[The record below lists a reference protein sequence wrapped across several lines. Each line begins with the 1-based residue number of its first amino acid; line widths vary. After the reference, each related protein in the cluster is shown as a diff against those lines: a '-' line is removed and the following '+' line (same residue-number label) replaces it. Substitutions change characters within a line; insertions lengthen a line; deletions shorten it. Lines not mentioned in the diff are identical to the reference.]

1 MKHWGKKIFGIS
13 LLLFLLGA
21 SGLVWMFTKQDY
33 FSFSLAQVDE
43 VRTIQEPFTSL
54 EIATG
59 MADVVITPSQSSTA
73 SVRLIGEAS
82 DQQRERIQFT
92 SSVLSDGTLKVD
104 VQEKFHVN
112 LFLPVNGKLQV
123 ELSLP
128 EKEYEKLDLS
138 TATGD
143 IKATKL
149 SVKKTNIVSST
160 GDVEL
165 DGFTGDSLDIQTDTG
180 DMKLSGIRSTVQI
193 QTTTGEID
201 SLLLPELVHDV
212 SIASETGDIRI
223 KVDKEPVAASLD
235 LSTET
240 GSIKT
245 SWKSLSY
252 EQKSENKVNG
262 SIGSGG
268 PAVNVRSTTGDIR
281 IQ

>member
-33 FSFSLAQVDE
+33 FSFSLAQVNE
-43 VRTIQEPFTSL
+43 ERTIEEPFTSL
-54 EIATG
+54 DVVSGT
-59 MADVVITPSQSSTA
+59 ADVVITPSQLSTA

-92 SSVLSDGTLKVD
+92 SSVLSDGTLKVN
-104 VQEKFHVN
+104 VQEKFQVN
-112 LFLPVNGKLQV
+112 LFFPVYGKLQV

-128 EKEYEKLDLS
+128 EKDYEKLDLN

-143 IKATKL
+143 IKASKL
-149 SVKKTNIVSST
+149 KVKKTNIVSST
-160 GDVEL
+160 GDIEL
-165 DGFTGDSLDIQTDTG
+165 DGLTGDSLDIHTDTG

-193 QTTTGEID
+193 QTTTGEIN

-212 SIASETGDIRI
+212 SIESETGDIRI

-252 EQKSENKVNG
+252 EQKSENKVTG

-268 PAVNVRSTTGDIR
+268 PTVNVRTTTGDIR

>member
-21 SGLVWMFTKQDY
+21 SGLAWMFTKQDY

-54 EIATG
+54 DVATG
-59 MADVVITPSQSSTA
+59 MANVVITPSQSSTA

-92 SSVLSDGTLKVD
+92 SSVLSDGTLKVN
-104 VQEKFHVN
+104 VQEKFQVN
-112 LFLPVNGKLQV
+112 LFFPVYGKLQV

-128 EKEYEKLDLS
+128 EKDYEKLDLN

-143 IKATKL
+143 IKASKL
-149 SVKKTNIVSST
+149 KVKKTNIVSST
-160 GDVEL
+160 GDIEL
-165 DGFTGDSLDIQTDTG
+165 DGLTGDSLDIHTDTG

-193 QTTTGEID
+193 QTTTGEIN

-212 SIASETGDIRI
+212 SIESETGDIRI

-252 EQKSENKVNG
+252 EQKSESKVTG

-268 PAVNVRSTTGDIR
+268 PAVNVRTTTGDIR

>member
-33 FSFSLAQVDE
+33 FSFSLAQVNE

-82 DQQRERIQFT
+82 DQQRERMQFT

-112 LFLPVNGKLQV
+112 LFFPVNGRLQV

-128 EKEYEKLDLS
+128 EKDYEKLDLN

-143 IKATKL
+143 IKASKL

-160 GDVEL
+160 GDIEL
-165 DGFTGDSLDIQTDTG
+165 DGLTGDLLDIHTDTG

-212 SIASETGDIRI
+212 TIESETGDIRI
-223 KVDKEPVAASLD
+223 KVDKEPAAASLD

-240 GSIKT
+240 GSIKN

-252 EQKSENKVNG
+252 EQKSENKVVG
-262 SIGSGG
+262 AIGSGG
-268 PAVNVRSTTGDIR
+268 PAVNVRTTTGDIR

>member
-33 FSFSLAQVDE
+33 FSFSLAQVNE
-43 VRTIQEPFTSL
+43 ERTIQEAFTSVDV
-54 EIATG
+54 ATG
-59 MADVVITPSQSSTA
+59 TVDVVITPSSLPTA
-73 SVRLIGEAS
+73 SVRLVGEAS
-82 DQQRERIQFT
+82 DQQMERMQFT
-92 SSVLSDGTLKVD
+92 SKVLPDGTLKVD
-104 VQEKFHVN
+104 VNEKLHVN
-112 LFLPVNGKLQV
+112 LFFPVSGRLQL
-123 ELSLP
+123 ELYLP
-128 EKEYEKLDLS
+128 EKDYEKLALN

-143 IKATKL
+143 IKASKL

-165 DGFTGDSLDIQTDTG
+165 DGLSGESLDIQTDTG
-180 DMKLSGIRSTVQI
+180 DMKLSGIRSAVQI

-201 SLLLPELVHDV
+201 SLLLPELVHNV
-212 SIASETGDIRI
+212 SIESETGDIRI
-223 KVDKEPVAASLD
+223 KVDQEPAAANLD

-252 EQKSENKVNG
+252 ELKSEKKVTG
-262 SIGSGG
+262 SIGTGG
-268 PAVNVRSTTGDIR
+268 PTVNVRTTTGDIR

>member
-1 MKHWGKKIFGIS
+1 MKHWEKKIFGIS

-21 SGLVWMFTKQDY
+21 SGLAWMFTKQDY

-54 EIATG
+54 DVATG
-59 MADVVITPSQSSTA
+59 MANVVITPSQSSTA

-82 DQQRERIQFT
+82 DQQRERMQFT
-92 SSVLSDGTLKVD
+92 SSVLPDGTLKVD

-112 LFLPVNGKLQV
+112 LFFPVSGKLQV

-128 EKEYEKLDLS
+128 EKDYEKLDLS

-165 DGFTGDSLDIQTDTG
+165 DGLTGDSLDIQTDTG
-180 DMKLSGIRSTVQI
+180 DMRLSGIRSTVQI
-193 QTTTGEID
+193 QTTTGEIN

-212 SIASETGDIRI
+212 SIKSETGDIRI
-223 KVDKEPVAASLD
+223 KVDKEPAAASID

-245 SWKSLSY
+245 SWKSPSY
-252 EQKSENKVNG
+252 EKKSENKVIG

-268 PAVNVRSTTGDIR
+268 PTVNVRTTTGDIR

>member
-112 LFLPVNGKLQV
+112 LFFPVNGRLQV

-128 EKEYEKLDLS
+128 EKDYEKLDLN

-143 IKATKL
+143 IKASKL

-160 GDVEL
+160 GDIEL
-165 DGFTGDSLDIQTDTG
+165 DGLTGDLLDIHTDTG

-212 SIASETGDIRI
+212 TIESETGDIRI
-223 KVDKEPVAASLD
+223 KVDKEPAAASLD

-240 GSIKT
+240 GSIKN

-252 EQKSENKVNG
+252 EQKSENKVVG
-262 SIGSGG
+262 AIGSGG
-268 PAVNVRSTTGDIR
+268 PAVNVRTTTGDIR

>member
-33 FSFSLAQVDE
+33 FSFSLAQVNE
-43 VRTIQEPFTSL
+43 ERTIQEAFTSVDV
-54 EIATG
+54 ATG
-59 MADVVITPSQSSTA
+59 TVDVVITPSSLPTA
-73 SVRLIGEAS
+73 SVRLVGEAS
-82 DQQRERIQFT
+82 DQQMERMQFA
-92 SSVLSDGTLKVD
+92 SKVLPDGTLKVD
-104 VQEKFHVN
+104 VNEKLHVN
-112 LFLPVNGKLQV
+112 LFFPVSGRLQL
-123 ELSLP
+123 ELYLP
-128 EKEYEKLDLS
+128 EKDYEKLALN

-143 IKATKL
+143 IKASKL

-165 DGFTGDSLDIQTDTG
+165 DGLSGESLDIQTDTG
-180 DMKLSGIRSTVQI
+180 DMKLSGIRSAVQI

-201 SLLLPELVHDV
+201 SLLLPELVHNV
-212 SIASETGDIRI
+212 SIESETGDIRI
-223 KVDKEPVAASLD
+223 KVDQEPAAANLD

-245 SWKSLSY
+245 SWKTLSY
-252 EQKSENKVNG
+252 ELKSEKKVTG
-262 SIGSGG
+262 SIGTGG
-268 PAVNVRSTTGDIR
+268 PTVNVRTTTGDIR

>member
-33 FSFSLAQVDE
+33 FSFSLAKVDE

-54 EIATG
+54 EVATG
-59 MADVVITPSQSSTA
+59 MADVVITRSQASTA
-73 SVRLIGEAS
+73 MRLIGEAS
-82 DQQRERIQFT
+82 DQQRERMQFT

-112 LFLPVNGKLQV
+112 LFFPVSGRLQV

-128 EKEYEKLDLS
+128 EKDYEKLDLN

-143 IKATKL
+143 IKASKL
-149 SVKKTNIVSST
+149 SVKQTNIVSST
-160 GDVEL
+160 GDIEL
-165 DGFTGDSLDIQTDTG
+165 DGLTGDLLDIHTDTG

-212 SIASETGDIRI
+212 SIESETGDIRI
-223 KVDKEPVAASLD
+223 KVDKEPAAASLD

-252 EQKSENKVNG
+252 EQKSENKVVG

-268 PAVNVRSTTGDIR
+268 PTVNVRTTTGEIR

>member
-33 FSFSLAQVDE
+33 FSFSLAQVNE

-112 LFLPVNGKLQV
+112 LFFPVNGRLQV

-128 EKEYEKLDLS
+128 EKDYEKLELN

-143 IKATKL
+143 IKASKL
-149 SVKKTNIVSST
+149 SVKKTSIVSST

-165 DGFTGDSLDIQTDTG
+165 VGLTGDSLDIQTDTG

-212 SIASETGDIRI
+212 SIESETGDIRI
-223 KVDKEPVAASLD
+223 KVDKEPAAASLD

-245 SWKSLSY
+245 SWKSLSF
-252 EQKSENKVNG
+252 EQKSEHKVTG

-268 PAVNVRSTTGDIR
+268 PAVNVRTTTGDIR

>member
-33 FSFSLAQVDE
+33 FSFSLAQVNE

-104 VQEKFHVN
+104 VKEKFHVN
-112 LFLPVNGKLQV
+112 LFFPVNGRLQV

-128 EKEYEKLDLS
+128 EKDYEKLDLN

-143 IKATKL
+143 IKASKL

-165 DGFTGDSLDIQTDTG
+165 VGLTGDSLDIQTDTG

-193 QTTTGEID
+193 QTTTGEIN

-212 SIASETGDIRI
+212 SIGSETGDIRI
-223 KVDKEPVAASLD
+223 KVDKEPAAASLD

-252 EQKSENKVNG
+252 EQKSKNKVTG

-268 PAVNVRSTTGDIR
+268 PAVNVRTTTGDIR

>member
-33 FSFSLAQVDE
+33 FSFSLAQVNE
-43 VRTIQEPFTSL
+43 ERTIQEAFTSVDV
-54 EIATG
+54 ATG
-59 MADVVITPSQSSTA
+59 TVDVVITPSSLPTA
-73 SVRLIGEAS
+73 SVRLVGEAS
-82 DQQRERIQFT
+82 DQQMERMQFA
-92 SSVLSDGTLKVD
+92 SKVLPDGTLKVD
-104 VQEKFHVN
+104 VNEKLHVN
-112 LFLPVNGKLQV
+112 LFFPVSGRLQL
-123 ELSLP
+123 ELYLP
-128 EKEYEKLDLS
+128 EKDYEKLALN

-143 IKATKL
+143 IKASKL

-165 DGFTGDSLDIQTDTG
+165 DGLSGESLDIQTDTG
-180 DMKLSGIRSTVQI
+180 DMKLSGIRSAVQI

-201 SLLLPELVHDV
+201 SLLLPELVHNV
-212 SIASETGDIRI
+212 SIESETGDIRI
-223 KVDKEPVAASLD
+223 KVDQEPAAANLD

-245 SWKSLSY
+245 SWKLLSY
-252 EQKSENKVNG
+252 ELKSEKKVTG
-262 SIGSGG
+262 SIGTGG
-268 PAVNVRSTTGDIR
+268 PTVNVRTTTGDIR